1 MSKNICYNVEWEDPK
16 IHSKLSE
23 YIATEKDD
31 HHFSCK
37 VCNNGSLKLGTMGVW
52 APVNHIKPSKDNKK
66 KERNLV
72 VVQKS
77 FSISSLVGKLSA
89 VASKDLLAVATTGQS
104 TSSEQVLV
112 A

>member
-66 KERNLV
+66 KKKKKKKE
-72 VVQKS
+72 
-77 FSISSLVGKLSA
+77 I
-89 VASKDLLAVATTGQS
+89 
-104 TSSEQVLV
+104 
-112 A
+112 